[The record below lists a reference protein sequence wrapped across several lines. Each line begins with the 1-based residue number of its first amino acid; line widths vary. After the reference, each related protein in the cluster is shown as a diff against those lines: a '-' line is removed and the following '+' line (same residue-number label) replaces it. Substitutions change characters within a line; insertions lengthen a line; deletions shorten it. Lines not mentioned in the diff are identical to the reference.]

1 MEMTALVA
9 VLVALQYLV
18 FIVLVGRARGRYGI
32 SAPAMT
38 GHPVFERLVRVQ
50 QNTQEQLVIFFPAL
64 ALFAYYISPLWA
76 AVLGLLFFMGRALY
90 ARAYVLEPDKRG
102 PGFGLGALALIA
114 LLLGALWGAARALL

>member
-50 QNTQEQLVIFFPAL
+50 QNTQEQLAIFFPAL

-76 AVLGLLFFMGRALY
+76 AVLGLLFFTGRTLY
-90 ARAYVLEPDKRG
+90 ARAYVLEPSKRG

-114 LLLGALWGAARALL
+114 LLLGALWGAARAVL